1 MKIAN
6 LLRNKITFEDGT
18 LVPVNSDIILEYG
31 IKEGIEFSEEEISKI
46 MEEAAYSKA
55 VSILSR
61 QDKSEK
67 GLQMKLRESFRDG
80 ALIEKTVRRVK
91 EKGYLNDSDY
101 AKSFLN
107 GKNYSRKQAVYEL
120 MKKGVGKKE
129 AESALEESEIDELSI
144 IKKYISKMAGKDE
157 RKIIESLMRK
167 GFEYEDIRNVLRG
180 KS

>member
-1 MKIAN
+1 MKISN
-6 LLRNKITFEDGT
+6 LLRNKVTFEDGT
-18 LVPVNSDIILEYG
+18 VIPVNSDIILEYG
-31 IKEGIEFSEEEISKI
+31 IKEGAEFSEELIGKI
-46 MEEAAYSKA
+46 MEEAVYFKA

-61 QDKSEK
+61 QDRSEK
-67 GLQMKLRESFRDG
+67 GLQMKLRESFRDIT
-80 ALIEKTVRRVK
+80 LIEKIVKKLK

-107 GKNYSRKQAVYEL
+107 GKNYSKKQALYEL

-129 AESALEESEIDELSI
+129 AEAAIEEFETDELHL
-144 IKKYISKMAGKDE
+144 IKKYISKMVGKEE

-167 GFEYEDIRNVLRG
+167 GFEYEDIRNVLKG

>member
-18 LVPVNSDIILEYG
+18 VVPVNSDIILEYG
-31 IKEGIEFSEEEISKI
+31 IKEGVEFSEEEISKI

-101 AKSFLN
+101 AKSFLT
-107 GKNYSRKQAVYEL
+107 GKKYSRKQ
-120 MKKGVGKKE
+120 G
-129 AESALEESEIDELSI
+129 
-144 IKKYISKMAGKDE
+144 
-157 RKIIESLMRK
+157 
-167 GFEYEDIRNVLRG
+167 
-180 KS
+180 